1 MGGTPSSIDLAHSS
15 SASAPASRRRWFN
28 RRGTV
33 ELAWVLLVIAIAG
46 ALSMARY
53 EDPRRIASSGDS
65 YWYMRQAQVFAGTD
79 LATASARSSFQVC
92 RDINRSAK
100 ERRMPRACRNGYPQ
114 QGVSPRYIAIFDSRP
129 GYPLF
134 AAPFV
139 KILGVWQGM
148 AVATLIIAVGVGLLT
163 YLAVWL
169 AFGMRLV
176 SVIAAAL
183 IYALPTGFWITR
195 MLADGAMLA
204 GCLAVLIGAMLLWR
218 NRYSGVPIALAGFAW
233 TFATKSANGV
243 AMALV
248 LVTASALALLT
259 RFPNRRGAL
268 LAGGLGLATL
278 AGWFAVSAALKLPSL
293 NEAIQDY
300 VTTHFIR
307 PDTPEPYTWLWE
319 RNLLWWPTRFEHWY
333 VNPLPQIAVIAAT
346 LIFVTRTRHLTFLW
360 LGTGLSGLA
369 LLAAKPVDSEYE
381 RLMLPVWFLVA
392 AAIGYAVVAAL
403 PARWSGGGSGAEEA
417 TRPVDRPPSP
427 LPDGPD
433 RPGRPAPGADSD
445 APAARDDQDR
455 GAAPADPDPNPNDR
469 DLSRASTA

>member
-1 MGGTPSSIDLAHSS
+1 MGGTPNSIDLAHSS
-15 SASAPASRRRWFN
+15 SASPPASRRRWFN

-46 ALSMARY
+46 ALCMARY

-100 ERRMPRACRNGYPQ
+100 ERGMAQACRDGYPQ
-114 QGVSPRYIAIFDSRP
+114 QGISPRYIAIFDSRP

-139 KILGVWQGM
+139 KVLGVWQGM
-148 AVATLIIAVGVGLLT
+148 VVATLIIAVGVGLLT

-176 SVIAAAL
+176 GLIATAL
-183 IYALPTGFWITR
+183 VYALPTGFWITR

-218 NRYSGVPIALAGFAW
+218 NRYSGLPIALAGFAW

-248 LVTASALALLT
+248 LVTASVLALLT

-268 LAGGLGLATL
+268 FAGGLGLATL
-278 AGWFAVSAALKLPSL
+278 VGWSAVSSALELPSL
-293 NEAIQDY
+293 TEAIQDY
-300 VTTHFIR
+300 ATTHFTR

-319 RNLLWWPTRFEHWY
+319 RNLQWWPGRFEQWF
-333 VNPLPQIAVIAAT
+333 VEPLPQIAVIAAT
-346 LIFVTRTRHLTFLW
+346 LIFATRTRHLAFLW

-369 LLAAKPVDSEYE
+369 LMVAKPVDSEYE

-392 AAIGYAVVAAL
+392 AAVGYAVVVAL
-403 PARWSGGGSGAEEA
+403 PARWSGGGSGAEAA

-427 LPDGPD
+427 VSSEPD
-433 RPGRPAPGADSD
+433 RPGRPAPDSGT
-445 APAARDDQDR
+445 PAGRGDQDR
-455 GAAPADPDPNPNDR
+455 SAAPADPDPQPTDR